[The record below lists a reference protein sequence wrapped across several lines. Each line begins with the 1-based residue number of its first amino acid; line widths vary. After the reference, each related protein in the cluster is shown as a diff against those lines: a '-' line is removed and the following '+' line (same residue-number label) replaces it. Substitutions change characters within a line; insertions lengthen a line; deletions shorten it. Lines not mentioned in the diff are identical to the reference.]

1 MSCVSTARR
10 CAIGFL
16 LCLGMSGC
24 FPMGDSQL
32 DEKKEANFIAGK
44 NLVIQMDYQ
53 GAIDSFEKS
62 LEVNPRSAAAH
73 FELGWLYENK
83 VSPPDPAAAIY
94 HYDRFLKYSTNPD
107 KAEADLARQ
116 HITNCKLELAKTVSA
131 LGPLP
136 SPVQREM
143 ERVLAENKDLEGKL
157 AALQSQLDE
166 ARSAAAVRNQ
176 TPVVAPPQN
185 PAPIAIPTRNTVDL
199 KRIET
204 PHSATGDT
212 SGSAANHHPV
222 TATALRTHIIK
233 SGETP
238 SAIARKYSISVAA
251 LLAANP
257 QARPTHLLV
266 GQTLNIPSP

>member
-1 MSCVSTARR
+1 
-10 CAIGFL
+10 
-16 LCLGMSGC
+16 
-24 FPMGDSQL
+24 MGDSL
-32 DEKKEANFIAGK
+32 DEKKEPNFIAGK

-53 GAIDSFEKS
+53 GAIDAFEKS

-73 FELGWLYENK
+73 FELGWLYEGK

-94 HYDRFLKYSTNPD
+94 HYDRFLRYSSNPD

-116 HITNCKLELAKTVSA
+116 HINFCKLELAKTVSA

-157 AALQSQLDE
+157 TALQAQLDE
-166 ARSAAAVRNQ
+166 ARTAAATRNQ
-176 TPVVAPPQN
+176 TAVVAPPQN
-185 PAPIAIPTRNTVDL
+185 PAPIAIPARNTVDL
-199 KRIET
+199 PRTET
-204 PHSATGDT
+204 PHSYVGEASNFT
-212 SGSAANHHPV
+212 ANHR
-222 TATALRTHIIK
+222 TASSTTSRTHIIK

-238 SAIARKYSISVAA
+238 SAIARVYGISVAS

-257 QARPTHLLV
+257 QAKPTHLMV
-266 GQTLNIPSP
+266 GQTLKIPAP